1 MVGGTTAGRS
11 GGCVTRRHQFRLNE
25 ERNEAVTDL
34 QNTLTNGVD
43 VGKLL
48 ATIDAI
54 KANPEL
60 ANFQFRAETEW
71 KSGGHSRTRIQS
83 FHGAGTED
91 TSRSKPFAMEAD
103 EPPVLLGSNAGPNA
117 VEIVLA
123 GLASCLAVGFAY
135 NAAAR
140 GIRIDELTLNVAGN
154 IDLHGFLGLS
164 EKVRPGYRD
173 IRVTCRVKSDA
184 SREQLMELCDYV
196 QKTSPVLD
204 IVRNPVGVSVVLEA

>member
-1 MVGGTTAGRS
+1 MAEP
-11 GGCVTRRHQFRLNE
+11 QK
-25 ERNEAVTDL
+25 
-34 QNTLTNGVD
+34 TLMNGVNI
-43 VGKLL
+43 GKLI

-54 KANPEL
+54 KANPDL

-83 FHGAGTED
+83 FHGAGAED
-91 TSRSKPFAMEAD
+91 TSRSKPFAVEAD
-103 EPPVLLGSNAGPNA
+103 EPPVLLGNNAGPNA

-123 GLASCLAVGFAY
+123 GLASCLAVGFSY

-140 GIRIDELTLNVAGN
+140 GIRIDELTLGLVGD
-154 IDLHGFLGLS
+154 IYLHGFLGLS
-164 EKVRPGYRD
+164 EQVRPGYRD

-184 SREQLMELCDYV
+184 SREQLTELCDYV

-204 IVRNPVGVSVVLEA
+204 IVRNPVNVSVVLEA